1 MYEHPVHSDSIPAS
15 EALVRRDHKYF
26 YRPKFKYE
34 QLFDMKNDPGELN
47 VLFNCTNP
55 VHQQKLKYTRQRFIE
70 FREIA
75 HSGASII
82 L

>member
-1 MYEHPVHSDSIPAS
+1 LYEHPVHSDSIPAS
-15 EALVRRDHKYF
+15 KALVRRDHKYF

-34 QLFDMKNDPGELN
+34 QLFHMKNDPGELN

-55 VHQQKLKYTRQRFIE
+55 VQQKLKYTRQRCIE
-70 FREIA
+70 LKAIA
-75 HSGASII
+75 HIDASII